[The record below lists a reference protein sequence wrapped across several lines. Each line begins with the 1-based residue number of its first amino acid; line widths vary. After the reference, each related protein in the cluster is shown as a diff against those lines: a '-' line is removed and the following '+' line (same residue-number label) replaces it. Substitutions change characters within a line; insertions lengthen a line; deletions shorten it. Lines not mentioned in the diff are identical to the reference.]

1 MKQSEQRE
9 RGKEGQEGKDPEK
22 PRFLERERAGTFVL
36 RPDDKGPRDTHAL
49 GKGGLRPEDGAP
61 GRPCFLRSW
70 GTGAK
75 KNFSLVKI
83 QFYILNFFFSYS
95 RGQKK
100 KFPPSPNSSSKL
112 LKFLQFISF
121 KKISCS
127 SPKKNIFHSPG
138 EASRGRGWK
147 QVG

>member
-100 KFPPSPNSSSKL
+100 FPPSPNSSSKL

-127 SPKKNIFHSPG
+127 SPKKIFFILQERRAEG
-138 EASRGRGWK
+138 GGGNR
-147 QVG
+147 

>member
-100 KFPPSPNSSSKL
+100 IPPLPKL
-112 LKFLQFISF
+112 VF
-121 KKISCS
+121 KAPQI
-127 SPKKNIFHSPG
+127 PAIYIF
-138 EASRGRGWK
+138 
-147 QVG
+147 

>member
-1 MKQSEQRE
+1 MKQLN
-9 RGKEGQEGKDPEK
+9 RGRGENEGQEEKDPEK
-22 PRFLERERAGTFVL
+22 PRFLERERTGTLFL

-49 GKGGLRPEDGAP
+49 GKGGLRPEDWGP
-61 GRPCFLRSW
+61 SEGHIFLRNW

-75 KNFSLVKI
+75 KNFSLVKNP
-83 QFYILNFFFSYS
+83 ILYSKISFFFYS

-100 KFPPSPNSSSKL
+100 NYPPSPNSSSKL

-127 SPKKNIFHSPG
+127 SPKKIFFILQERRAEG
-138 EASRGRGWK
+138 GGGNR
-147 QVG
+147 